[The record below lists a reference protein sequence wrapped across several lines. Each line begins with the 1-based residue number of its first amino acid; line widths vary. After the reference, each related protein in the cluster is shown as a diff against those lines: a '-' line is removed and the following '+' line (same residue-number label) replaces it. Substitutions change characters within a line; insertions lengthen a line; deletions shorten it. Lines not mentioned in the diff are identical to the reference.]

1 MAELRLGSVV
11 SAVLQIE
18 LAQPVDSSD
27 LRRVFGAF
35 PSGVV
40 SVCALV
46 DGEPVGMVFSSF
58 TSVSLDPPLVSV
70 CAAHSSGTWPTLRG
84 ATRLGVSVLGVS
96 HADAARKLSSRQGDR
111 FADLEIES
119 SEDGALFL
127 SGAPAWL
134 DCTVETELHGGD
146 HDVVLLRVERMATS
160 SDTEPLV
167 FHGSRFHRLDALVSP
182 ARG

>member
-1 MAELRLGSVV
+1 
-11 SAVLQIE
+11 
-18 LAQPVDSSD
+18 
-27 LRRVFGAF
+27 
-35 PSGVV
+35 
-40 SVCALV
+40 
-46 DGEPVGMVFSSF
+46 MVFSSF
-58 TSVSLDPPLVSV
+58 TSVPLDPPLVSV
-70 CAAHSSGTWPTLRG
+70 CAAHSSETWPTLRG

-96 HADAARKLSSRQGDR
+96 HADAARKLSLRQGDR